1 MFVDEPIDNSRYAT
15 LSFKPSTDVVIHG
28 FAGYFDCV
36 LYGDVTLS
44 KFVDALS
51 LAVLC
56 RHKSLFYA
64 WCGRIL
70 TVLKI

>member
-44 KFVDALS
+44 KFESCVVPS
-51 LAVLC
+51 QIAVLC
-56 RHKSLFYA
+56 VVWSYFD
-64 WCGRIL
+64 
-70 TVLKI
+70 